1 MLGYFLQPPGNYS
14 EMART
19 MLALIEKS
27 LLIFV
32 FFLTFTTA
40 SAAVLEIGA
49 PAPALKGT
57 LFSGERFDLAQ
68 MRGKVV
74 LINFYSSYCKFC
86 AYEIGNVETFQ
97 ENNVDKDFV
106 VIVVGVDSIEDRHR
120 VERMVG
126 IYNLRGLMAD
136 ELEQSGFAS
145 RYATPTTFVV
155 DRQGI
160 LRSKSRGAKMP
171 AWFREYVDPLLAEP
185 R

>member
-1 MLGYFLQPPGNYS
+1 
-14 EMART
+14 
-19 MLALIEKS
+19 
-27 LLIFV
+27 
-32 FFLTFTTA
+32 
-40 SAAVLEIGA
+40 
-49 PAPALKGT
+49 
-57 LFSGERFDLAQ
+57 

-86 AYEIGNVETFQ
+86 AYEIGNVETYQ

-106 VIVVGVDSIEDRHR
+106 VIVVGVDKVEDRHR

-136 ELEQSGFAS
+136 EAEESGFAN

-171 AWFREYVDPLLAEP
+171 SWFREHVDPLLTES

>member
-1 MLGYFLQPPGNYS
+1 
-14 EMART
+14 MAHT
-19 MLALIEKS
+19 TFALLEKFILVSVFCLACAA
-27 LLIFV
+27 
-32 FFLTFTTA
+32 A
-40 SAAVLEIGA
+40 SAAIPEIGA

-57 LFSGERFDLAQ
+57 LFSGEPFDLAQ

-86 AYEIGNVETFQ
+86 AYEIGNVETYQ

-106 VIVVGVDSIEDRHR
+106 VIMVGVDSIEDRHR

-136 ELEQSGFAS
+136 ELEQSGFAN

-160 LRSKSRGAKMP
+160 LRSRSRGAKMP
-171 AWFREYVDPLLAEP
+171 SWFREHVDPLLAEP
-185 R
+185 S

>member
-1 MLGYFLQPPGNYS
+1 MFSLF
-14 EMART
+14 
-19 MLALIEKS
+19 EKS
-27 LLIFV
+27 LLVLV
-32 FFLTFTTA
+32 FSLAFSTA
-40 SAAVLEIGA
+40 SAAVLEVGA
-49 PAPALKGT
+49 PAPELKGT
-57 LFSGERFDLAQ
+57 LFSGESFDLSQ

-86 AYEIGNVETFQ
+86 AYEIGNVETYQ

-106 VIVVGVDSIEDRHR
+106 VIVVGVDAIEDRHR
-120 VERMVG
+120 VERMAG

-136 ELEQSGFAS
+136 ELEQSGFAN

-171 AWFREYVDPLLAEP
+171 AWFRKHVDPLLAEP

>member
-1 MLGYFLQPPGNYS
+1 MFS
-14 EMART
+14 
-19 MLALIEKS
+19 LIKKT
-27 LLIFV
+27 LLVCV
-32 FFLTFTTA
+32 FSLTFSPA
-40 SAAVLEIGA
+40 SAAVPEIGA
-49 PAPALKGT
+49 LAPELKGT
-57 LFSGERFDLAQ
+57 LFSGDSFDLSQ

-86 AYEIGNVETFQ
+86 AYEIGNVETYQ
-97 ENNVDKDFV
+97 ENNVDEDFV

-136 ELEQSGFAS
+136 ELEQSGFAN
-145 RYATPTTFVV
+145 RYVTPTTFLV

-171 AWFREYVDPLLAEP
+171 AWFRKHVDPLLAEP

>member
-1 MLGYFLQPPGNYS
+1 MKQMMLTFF
-14 EMART
+14 
-19 MLALIEKS
+19 EKS
-27 LLIFV
+27 ALIFV
-32 FFLTFTTA
+32 FCLIVPGAF
-40 SAAVLEIGA
+40 AAVPEIGA
-49 PAPALKGT
+49 PAPTLKGT
-57 LFSGERFDLAQ
+57 LFSGEKFDLGQ
-68 MRGKVV
+68 MHGKVV

-86 AYEIGNVETFQ
+86 AYEIGNVETYQ

-106 VIVVGVDSIEDRHR
+106 VIVVGVDKVEDRHR
-120 VERMVG
+120 VERMMG

-136 ELEQSGFAS
+136 EAEESGFAN

-171 AWFREYVDPLLAEP
+171 SWFREHVDPLLTES

>member
-1 MLGYFLQPPGNYS
+1 MG
-14 EMART
+14 RT
-19 MLALIEKS
+19 LLALFERS

-32 FFLTFTTA
+32 CFLVFPTA
-40 SAAVLEIGA
+40 FAAVPEIGA
-49 PAPALKGT
+49 PAPVLKGT
-57 LFSGERFDLAQ
+57 LFSGEAFDLAE

-86 AYEIGNVETFQ
+86 AYEIGNVETYQ

-106 VIVVGVDSIEDRHR
+106 VIVVGVDPVEDRHR

-136 ELEQSGFAS
+136 ELEQSGFAN

-155 DRQGI
+155 DRRGV
-160 LRSKSRGAKMP
+160 LRSRSRGAKMP
-171 AWFREYVDPLLAEP
+171 AWFREHVDPLLAEP

>member
-1 MLGYFLQPPGNYS
+1 MFQ
-14 EMART
+14 T
-19 MLALIEKS
+19 LIDRLEKTL
-27 LLIFV
+27 LLIG
-32 FFLTFTTA
+32 LCLPLSMA
-40 SAAVLEIGA
+40 AAAVPEIGA

-57 LFSGERFDLAQ
+57 LFSGEPFDLAQ

-86 AYEIGNVETFQ
+86 AYEIGNIETYQ

-106 VIVVGVDSIEDRHR
+106 VIMVGVDPIEDRHR
-120 VERMVG
+120 VKRMAG

-136 ELEQSGFAS
+136 ELEQSGFAN

-160 LRSKSRGAKMP
+160 LRSRSRGAKMP
-171 AWFREYVDPLLAEP
+171 AWFREFVDPLLAET

>member
-1 MLGYFLQPPGNYS
+1 MAQTMIAMLEKCL
-14 EMART
+14 
-19 MLALIEKS
+19 LA
-27 LLIFV
+27 FV
-32 FFLTFTTA
+32 CCVVFGTA
-40 SAAVLEIGA
+40 SAAVPEIGA

-86 AYEIGNVETFQ
+86 AYEIGNVETYQ
-97 ENNVDKDFV
+97 ENNVDRGFV
-106 VIVVGVDSIEDRHR
+106 VIMVGVDPVEDRHR
-120 VERMVG
+120 VERMAG

-155 DRQGI
+155 DRKGV
-160 LRSKSRGAKMP
+160 LRSRSRGAKMP
-171 AWFREYVDPLLAEP
+171 AWFREYVDPLLAESE
-185 R
+185 

>member
-1 MLGYFLQPPGNYS
+1 MFQTLIDRLAKTLILIALCLPLS
-14 EMART
+14 MA
-19 MLALIEKS
+19 A
-27 LLIFV
+27 
-32 FFLTFTTA
+32 
-40 SAAVLEIGA
+40 AAVPQIGA
-49 PAPALKGT
+49 PAPALKGN
-57 LFSGERFDLAQ
+57 LFSGEPFDLAQ

-86 AYEIGNVETFQ
+86 AYEIGNIETYQ

-106 VIVVGVDSIEDRHR
+106 VIMVGVDPIEDRHR
-120 VERMVG
+120 VERMAG

-136 ELEQSGFAS
+136 ELEQSGFAN

-160 LRSKSRGAKMP
+160 LRSRSRGAKMP
-171 AWFREYVDPLLAEP
+171 AWFRDFVDPLLAET

>member
-1 MLGYFLQPPGNYS
+1 MFASLH
-14 EMART
+14 
-19 MLALIEKS
+19 KS

-32 FFLTFTTA
+32 FCLA
-40 SAAVLEIGA
+40 CAAAAAAVPEIGA

-57 LFSGERFDLAQ
+57 LFSGEPFDLAQ

-86 AYEIGNVETFQ
+86 AYEIGNVETYQ
-97 ENNVDKDFV
+97 ENNADKDFV
-106 VIVVGVDSIEDRHR
+106 VIMVGVDSIEDRHR

-136 ELEQSGFAS
+136 ELEQNGFAN
-145 RYATPTTFVV
+145 RYPTPTTFLV

-160 LRSKSRGAKMP
+160 LRSRNLGAKMP
-171 AWFREYVDPLLAEP
+171 SWFREHVDPLLAEP